1 MKQEMTIHEALSE
14 LKTIDARIYKKGA
27 EFRACVANKHSN
39 TKIGGVPIED
49 FVADNKEKYQSV
61 RDLINRRIA
70 IKKAVVLSNA
80 NTMVRI
86 GDNEYTVA
94 EAIEMKRSGIDLYK
108 TVLQRIQSQYSD
120 ASMRCDQQNRD
131 LEDKANAYA
140 IQMYGDGDKKNI
152 SNENVKKAHDSF
164 VEANVFETVET
175 IDCKKEMKE
184 LEGIVNT
191 FLNEVDA
198 ALSVSNAITK
208 IEI

>member
-1 MKQEMTIHEALSE
+1 
-14 LKTIDARIYKKGA
+14 
-27 EFRACVANKHSN
+27 
-39 TKIGGVPIED
+39 
-49 FVADNKEKYQSV
+49 
-61 RDLINRRIA
+61 
-70 IKKAVVLSNA
+70 
-80 NTMVRI
+80 MVRI

-152 SNENVKKAHDSF
+152 SNENVK
-164 VEANVFETVET
+164 T